1 MVTLL
6 EGGTKEEMRIFDRLF
21 NGSWPKLSAYALE
34 KCFEKSDLKS
44 AFHLSKSSFGMGKV
58 VVS

>member
-1 MVTLL
+1 
-6 EGGTKEEMRIFDRLF
+6 MRIFDRLF
-21 NGSWPKLSAYALE
+21 NGSWPKLSAHALE

-44 AFHLSKSSFGMGKV
+44 AFPLSKSSFGMGKV